1 MKSNSDK
8 NVNEQE
14 IAIHIV
20 RMYLHGEDDRD
31 LRGDDCI
38 WIERPFVAGN
48 AGTDQ
53 KQIDGALGL
62 GEYPKVWI
70 V

>member
-1 MKSNSDK
+1 
-8 NVNEQE
+8 
-14 IAIHIV
+14 
-20 RMYLHGEDDRD
+20 MYLHGEDIGEES
-31 LRGDDCI
+31 GDDCI

-53 KQIDGALGL
+53 KQINGALGL
-62 GEYPKVWI
+62 GEYPKTWI